1 MPYKQPIELKVM
13 TNSDFSGPARLLLLL
28 VLLSALLSPYPFL
41 LIIAG
46 LIVPLVMWKLNIL
59 GFSKVNDTELTLII
73 FPDGLLRLE
82 STDGERLD
90 GFLDSQQWAT
100 QSFAILRFEQETGNR
115 LLVVFSRQQQKTED
129 FRRLTVMLRQGFY
142 DRTESKLISGV

>member
-1 MPYKQPIELKVM
+1 MPYKQPIKLKVM
-13 TNSDFSGPARLLLLL
+13 TDSDFAGPARLLLLL
-28 VLLSALLSPYPFL
+28 VLLSASLSPYPFL
-41 LIIAG
+41 LIVAV
-46 LIVPLVMWKLNIL
+46 LFVPLVMWKLNIL
-59 GFSKVNDTELTLII
+59 GFSKVNDAELTLII

-82 STDGERLD
+82 STDGKRLD

-100 QSFAILRFEQETGNR
+100 QTFAVLRFKHVTGNR

-142 DRTESKLISGV
+142 DRTESKLISGA

>member
-1 MPYKQPIELKVM
+1 M
-13 TNSDFSGPARLLLLL
+13 TDSDFAGPARLLLLL

-100 QSFAILRFEQETGNR
+100 QSIAILRFEHVTGNR
-115 LLVVFSRQQQKTED
+115 LLVVFSRQQQKAED
-129 FRRLTVMLRQGFY
+129 FRRLTVMLRQSFY